1 MQRPQGRTGV
11 GEGRPRQLDRD
22 QQAQV
27 QRFRVAGGS
36 LQLWIK
42 VQVKVTQSC
51 LTVTPWTIQSMDF
64 SRLEYWSR

>member
-11 GEGRPRQLDRD
+11 GEVRPRQLDRD

-51 LTVTPWTIQSMDF
+51 LT
-64 SRLEYWSR
+64 L